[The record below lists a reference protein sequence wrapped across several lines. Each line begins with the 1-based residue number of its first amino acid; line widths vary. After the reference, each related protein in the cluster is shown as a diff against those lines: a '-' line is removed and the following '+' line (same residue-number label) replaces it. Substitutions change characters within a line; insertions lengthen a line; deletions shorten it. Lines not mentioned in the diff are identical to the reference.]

1 MVLSKVIKECITKNG
16 ENKIYTVSDFADLNN
31 DMLVT
36 RVLSRLKEEEFLVR
50 LSQGIYLYPSRNRFG
65 ICKPSIDE
73 IANAIAEKDHARII
87 PSGLT
92 ALNKL
97 GLSTQV
103 PMNAVYITNGT
114 PRTIKLGNR
123 SITFK
128 KGTPRYFAYQSRIF
142 TMVVIALKE
151 IGEEKTSDEI
161 ILKIKLILDTEEKE
175 KVNHDYKIAPQWI
188 RRKLKPILYG
198 NN

>member
-114 PRTIKLGNR
+114 PRTIKLGSR

-142 TMVVIALKE
+142 TMVVTALKE

-161 ILKIKLILDTEEKE
+161 ILKIKSILNSEEKE

-198 NN
+198 NS

>member
-73 IANAIAEKDHARII
+73 IANAIAEKDHVRII

-114 PRTIKLGNR
+114 PRTIKLGSR

-128 KGTPRYFAYQSRIF
+128 RGTPRYFAYQSRIF

-198 NN
+198 NS

>member
-1 MVLSKVIKECITKNG
+1 MVLSKVIKEHIIRNG

-36 RVLSRLKEEEFLVR
+36 RVLSRLKEEQFLIR
-50 LSQGIYLYPSRNRFG
+50 LSQGIYLYPSR
-65 ICKPSIDE
+65 SINQ

-92 ALNKL
+92 ALNEL

-128 KGTPRYFAYQSRIF
+128 KGTPRYFAYQSRVF
-142 TMVVIALKE
+142 TMVVTALKQ
-151 IGEEKTSDEI
+151 IGDDKVSDEV
-161 ILKIKLILDTEEKE
+161 LMKIKSILDTEEKE
-175 KVNHDYKIAPQWI
+175 KVNHDYRIAPQWI
-188 RRKLKPILYG
+188 RKKLKTVLYG

>member
-1 MVLSKVIKECITKNG
+1 MVLSKVIKEHITRNG

-36 RVLSRLKEEEFLVR
+36 RVLSRLKEEQFLIR

-65 ICKPSIDE
+65 ICKPSIDQ
-73 IANAIAEKDHARII
+73 IANAIAEKEHARII

-92 ALNKL
+92 ALNEL

-103 PMNAVYITNGT
+103 PMNAVYI
-114 PRTIKLGNR
+114 TIKLGNR

-128 KGTPRYFAYQSRIF
+128 KGTPRYFAYQSRVF
-142 TMVVIALKE
+142 TMVVTALKQ
-151 IGEEKTSDEI
+151 IGDDKVSDEV
-161 ILKIKLILDTEEKE
+161 LMKIKSILDTEEKE
-175 KVNHDYKIAPQWI
+175 KVNHDYRIAPQWI
-188 RRKLKPILYG
+188 RKKLKTVLYG